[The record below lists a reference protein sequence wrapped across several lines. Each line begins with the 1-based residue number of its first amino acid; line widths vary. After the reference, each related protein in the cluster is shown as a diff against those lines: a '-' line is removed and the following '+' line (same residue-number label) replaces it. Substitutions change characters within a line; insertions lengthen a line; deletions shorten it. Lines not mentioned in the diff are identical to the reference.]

1 MNIEHITD
9 SDYMAISKGN
19 APQGSDKQL
28 GPPLKCGSLTLV
40 SHCRYSDCPCRSTQM
55 NARLPRATRCAGA

>member
-9 SDYMAISKGN
+9 ADYMAVPERRPSEEHF
-19 APQGSDKQL
+19 KQL

-40 SHCRYSDCPCRSTQM
+40 SNCSYRDCPCRLTQVS
-55 NARLPRATRCAGA
+55 AR

>member
-1 MNIEHITD
+1 MNIEHIT
-9 SDYMAISKGN
+9 YMAISKGN

-40 SHCRYSDCPCRSTQM
+40 SHCRYSDCPCRLTQM

>member
-9 SDYMAISKGN
+9 SDYMPIPEDN

-28 GPPLKCGSLTLV
+28 APPLKCGDLTLV
-40 SHCRYSDCPCRSTQM
+40 SQCSYSDCPCRSTQI
-55 NARLPRATRCAGA
+55 NAR

>member
-9 SDYMAISKGN
+9 SDYMAIPEDN

-40 SHCRYSDCPCRSTQM
+40 SNCCYSDCPCRLTQI
-55 NARLPRATRCAGA
+55 NAR